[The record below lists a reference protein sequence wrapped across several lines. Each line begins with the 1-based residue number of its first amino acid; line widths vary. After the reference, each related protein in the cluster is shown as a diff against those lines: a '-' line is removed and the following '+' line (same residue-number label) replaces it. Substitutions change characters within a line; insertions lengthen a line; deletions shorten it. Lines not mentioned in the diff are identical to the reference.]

1 METQM
6 KTLKD
11 AGWPPPEPLD
21 ESEDTDGAPPGSAPR
36 QGEDVMEKEAVE
48 GACEVPPQILGA
60 QPREPPA
67 DEQLKQQR
75 KTGSYIARI
84 HGSAGRYQLAKF

>member
-36 QGEDVMEKEAVE
+36 QGEDVMKKEAVE

-67 DEQLKQQR
+67 EQ
-75 KTGSYIARI
+75 GSSSERPAPSYTA
-84 HGSAGRYQLAKF
+84 SAGRHQL